1 MRGTGPLRLLGHEAD
16 RPHPAGELARR
27 GHVRLVA
34 VDPAREQRLPP
45 LDKPP
50 HALGGMPPGAP
61 VRGLALGE
69 VLRPPRAR
77 QAASTAPPPALVEA
91 ENRQVRFLAA
101 RISEALDEAGAL
113 EAETAALLEGDETYA
128 CLLTVPGIGPRTAAQ
143 LAVSVDIGRF
153 PDHDHLASYCGI
165 APRVRSSGT
174 SVRSVRASR
183 RGDARLKSLLIFSC
197 NSLVR
202 SSGRYGEYY
211 RACRARGMGHGRA
224 LKAVARKR
232 LRAIYAVMRDR
243 VPYRE

>member
-1 MRGTGPLRLLGHEAD
+1 MGVRTANVQDGNIGETLTGLAEVIHGRRDASPQESYTARLLTDVEDELLKKLAEEASEVIMACKD
-16 RPHPAGELARR
+16 NDHDHIRYEAGDLIY
-27 GHVRLVA
+27 HLLVTLERYGI
-34 VDPAREQRLPP
+34 P
-45 LDKPP
+45 
-50 HALGGMPPGAP
+50 
-61 VRGLALGE
+61 
-69 VLRPPRAR
+69 
-77 QAASTAPPPALVEA
+77 
-91 ENRQVRFLAA
+91 
-101 RISEALDEAGAL
+101 LDEAGAL